1 MHNNKLLSHVLA
13 VEFPE
18 LAPRIH
24 DLKSSD
30 HHFAHLLTTHDD
42 IDKQISLAEK
52 GAANLDDI
60 ALEKLKKERLHL
72 KDELFRMASTAH

>member
-24 DLKSSD
+24 ELKASN
-30 HHFAHLLTTHDD
+30 HHFAHLLANHDD
-42 IDKQISLAEK
+42 LDKRITQAEK
-52 GAANLDDI
+52 GDVNIDEL

-72 KDELFRMASTAH
+72 KDELFRLASQAH